1 MRVLITALLIFTVHT
16 FAAAASTFVVGSGQV
31 RQPLPGRTV
40 TTGYFTLQNN
50 SQQDVSLIS
59 VSSAAFKRVELHQHS
74 HKDGMMR
81 MEQVTQI
88 SISAGEHTEL
98 APGGLHLML
107 FEPLV
112 ALEIGQMVTL
122 LLHFTDGQELT
133 VTLPVVAMP
142 KR

>member
-1 MRVLITALLIFTVHT
+1 MRALIITLLFFSITT
-16 FAAAASTFVVGSGQV
+16 FAAAASPFVVTSGQV

-40 TTGYFTLQNN
+40 TVGYFTLQNN
-50 SQQDVSLIS
+50 SQQEVSLIS
-59 VSSAAFKRVELHQHS
+59 VTSAAFKRVELHQHS
-74 HKDGMMR
+74 HNDGMMR

-88 SISAGEHTEL
+88 SISAGESIEL

-112 ALEIGQMVTL
+112 ALEIGQMVTV
-122 LLHFTDGQELT
+122 LLHFTDGQALT